1 MEKWKAAPA
10 PLKKKILLMALVG
23 VGCLL
28 VGIVLCVFSKD
39 TMMLFLSLG
48 VFGFS
53 VYKAFSIYRLIA
65 KNEYEVVEGTCVGIV
80 PKMLGRY
87 RKIKIMDDEANESTL
102 LLDKQSKIKIGDRY
116 RFYFKKTTRVTLG
129 NEYFD
134 TALAS
139 DCFLGYEAVEAF
151 NSEQIE

>member
-1 MEKWKAAPA
+1 MKPTKNHNNINIKNKAKRVPIAMCIDVSDSMN
-10 PLKKKILLMALVG
+10 L
-23 VGCLL
+23 
-28 VGIVLCVFSKD
+28 IVDGFDQVKNTGRTVFTD
-39 TMMLFLSLG
+39 Q
-48 VFGFS
+48 
-53 VYKAFSIYRLIA
+53 R
-65 KNEYEVVEGTCVGIV
+65 EYEVVEGTCVGIV

-134 TALAS
+134 SALSS
-139 DCFLGYEAVEAF
+139 DCFLGYEVATEI
-151 NSEQIE
+151 N

>member
-1 MEKWKAAPA
+1 MEKCKAAPA
-10 PLKKKILLMALVG
+10 PLKKKILLTGIVG
-23 VGCLL
+23 IGCLL
-28 VGIVLCVFSKD
+28 VGIALCVFSKD
-39 TMMLFLSLG
+39 TIMLFLSLG

-53 VYKAFSIYRLIA
+53 AYKAFSIYRLIA

-139 DCFLGYEAVEAF
+139 DCFLGYEAVDAID
-151 NSEQIE
+151 SEQIE

>member
-1 MEKWKAAPA
+1 MEKWKSASA
-10 PLKKKILLMALVG
+10 PLKNKILLMAFVG

-28 VGIVLCVFSKD
+28 VGIALCIFSKD

-53 VYKAFSIYRLIA
+53 VYKAFSIYRLII

-116 RFYFKKTTRVTLG
+116 RFYFKKTTRVALG

-139 DCFLGYEAVEAF
+139 DCFLGYEAVDAID
-151 NSEQIE
+151 SEQIE